1 MRPNIRLS
9 LFVLLL
15 LITNTVSAQQVIPL
29 SADKGDNLS
38 VFLDNIQFTS
48 ISGTNSY
55 GLKFRFVVMGSKL
68 PRTLSKEHTDTIYR
82 LHADTCRINN
92 F

>member
-1 MRPNIRLS
+1 
-9 LFVLLL
+9 
-15 LITNTVSAQQVIPL
+15 
-29 SADKGDNLS
+29 
-38 VFLDNIQFTS
+38 
-48 ISGTNSY
+48 
-55 GLKFRFVVMGSKL
+55 LKFRFVVMGSKL